1 MLGRVARFAD
11 GAWRSCTQVSTI
23 LGAVIPSQRAER
35 AWTEGVAI
43 WVAVVVVSF
52 VGAACALLRGT
63 HMHGALPPDSLA
75 GVSAS
80 THHSVSELVTS

>member
-1 MLGRVARFAD
+1 V
-11 GAWRSCTQVSTI
+11 QVSTI

-52 VGAACALLRGT
+52 VGAACALLCSTRMRGAVPL
-63 HMHGALPPDSLA
+63 ALLA

-80 THHSVSELVTS
+80 ACHPLVELVADALKVSAVHLPCTGT